1 MRVVVVGA
9 TGTIG
14 SAVVAALEEQHEVL
28 GVGNT
33 RGSLR
38 VDIASSASIEALY
51 REIGPFD
58 ALISTAGRVAYGSLQ
73 EVDEEGFRLSLL
85 NKALG
90 QINLVRLG
98 LEHIQDG
105 GSFTLTS
112 GVLCREPIVQS
123 VAITPANAAVE
134 GFVRAAALG
143 LGRCIRIN
151 AVSPPW
157 LRETLQQMGL
167 DPTPGMPAA
176 RVAQAYVE
184 SVEGMR
190 NGQVIDARDFG

>member
-1 MRVVVVGA
+1 MRVIVVGA

-14 SAVVAALEEQHEVL
+14 SAVVEALGEQHELLRVSNSQ
-28 GVGNT
+28 GA
-33 RGSLR
+33 LR
-38 VDIASSASIEALY
+38 VDLSSTSSIEALY
-51 REIGPFD
+51 AETGPFD
-58 ALISTAGRVAYGSLQ
+58 ALVCAAGKAAYGTLE

-85 NKALG
+85 NKGLG

-98 LEHIQDG
+98 LKHVQDG

-112 GVLCREPIVQS
+112 GVLCREPIPQS
-123 VAITPANAAVE
+123 VAISPANAVVE
-134 GFVRAAALG
+134 AFVRAAALSMDHG
-143 LGRCIRIN
+143 IRIN

-157 LRETLQQMGL
+157 VRETLQKMGK

-190 NGQVIDARDFG
+190 NGEVIDARDFG